1 MKRNRKKAIQLTL
14 GLGAIA
20 GMRAT
25 FAPSLVSQFLN
36 SKSFKSLSNSNLKFL
51 QLPISNVIT
60 KILSIGEIVGDKL
73 PAAPDRTSAPQL
85 VTRIISGGLVGAT
98 IFKAYKQ
105 KRITGLVLGG
115 LSALTMTYAS
125 FYARKYF
132 ASAFKIED
140 AILGGIEDTIAL
152 GTGAGLIKT

>member
-1 MKRNRKKAIQLTL
+1 MKRNRKNALKLAL

-25 FAPSLVSQFLN
+25 FAPSLASQFLN
-36 SKSFKSLSNSNLKFL
+36 NKSFKSLAKSNLKFL
-51 QLPISNVIT
+51 QLPLSNVIT
-60 KILSIGEIVGDKL
+60 KIISTGEIVGDKL
-73 PAAPDRTSAPQL
+73 PATPNRTSAPQL
-85 VTRIISGGLVGAT
+85 ATRVVSGALVGAT
-98 IFKAYKQ
+98 IFQAYKQ
-105 KRITGLVLGG
+105 NRITGIVLGG

-132 ASAFKIED
+132 ANAYKIED
-140 AILGGIEDTIAL
+140 AILGGIEDLIAL